1 MPFPMKIQPID
12 SQIPSEGTR
21 LELVK
26 PVAKSRLKR
35 LLERQFSGILRNS
48 AVEKIGAGEEPH
60 LSKDDANGSSGF
72 EPSSACLAKM
82 VQNFIEENHEKHSA
96 SIRCGR
102 NRCNCFNRNCD
113 DSSDDESDAPGG
125 FGDSNGSSGEA
136 SEILKGLVA
145 CSGVCERNLLADT
158 TRIVEKN
165 KTCKRK
171 DSFCRKIVTD
181 GLLALGYDASVCK
194 SRWEKSPS
202 YPAGEYEYIDVMMG
216 KERVLIDID
225 FRSEFEI
232 ARSTK
237 TYKTI
242 LQNLPYIFVGK
253 CDRLQSIVAIVS
265 EAAKQS
271 LKKKG
276 MHVPPWRRAEYVKA
290 KWLSPYTRT
299 TTTTP
304 PAHQI
309 KEEKEE
315 EQQILKE
322 KEISIFAESESSNED
337 GQAVIHWKPPELKP
351 KCSLSGVKVVTGL
364 AVVFH
369 DDNP

>member
-12 SQIPSEGTR
+12 SQIPSDGTR

-26 PVAKSRLKR
+26 PVVKSRLKR
-35 LLERQFSGILRNS
+35 LLERQFSGVLKNS
-48 AVEKIGAGEEPH
+48 AVEKITGGEDPH
-60 LSKDDANGSSGF
+60 LGKDVVNDSGDF

-96 SIRCGR
+96 SVRCGR
-102 NRCNCFNRNCD
+102 NRYNCFNRNCD
-113 DSSDDESDAPGG
+113 DSSDEESDALGG
-125 FGDSNGSSGEA
+125 FNDSNHSSGE
-136 SEILKGLVA
+136 GLVT
-145 CSGVCERNLLADT
+145 CSSICEKNLLADT
-158 TRIVEKN
+158 TKIIEKN
-165 KTCKRK
+165 KICKRK
-171 DSFCRKIVTD
+171 DNFCRKIVTD
-181 GLLALGYDASVCK
+181 ELLALGYDASVCK

-237 TYKTI
+237 TYITI

-276 MHVPPWRRAEYVKA
+276 MHVPPWRRVEYVKA

-299 TTTTP
+299 STTP
-304 PAHQI
+304 CSREI
-309 KEEKEE
+309 DEKSE
-315 EQQILKE
+315 EQQLLVE
-322 KEISIFAESESSNED
+322 NSITAESESSGED
-337 GQAVIHWKPPELKP
+337 NKAVIEWKPPELKP
-351 KCSLSGVKVVTGL
+351 KGPLNGVKVVTGL
-364 AVVFH
+364 AVVFD